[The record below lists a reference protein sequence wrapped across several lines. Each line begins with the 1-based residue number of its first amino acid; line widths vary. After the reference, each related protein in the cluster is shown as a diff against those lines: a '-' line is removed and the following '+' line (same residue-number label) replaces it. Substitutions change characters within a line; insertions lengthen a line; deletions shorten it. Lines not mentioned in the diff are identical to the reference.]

1 MICIAYD
8 TISSYC
14 KNNVL
19 LVENQFSWISEVN
32 QNDEF
37 YESNVKYIFHF
48 ELRNNANDT
57 MIFFILISS
66 FYLKFDINECKNPLY
81 VLGMHEYKLFH
92 NILYLYTYQD
102 PRLTHPYSFCIGHKM
117 TSHKHTGAHLY
128 IFLHLLHKAMLQH
141 SNRAG

>member
-1 MICIAYD
+1 MDFGGQPKRRI
-8 TISSYC
+8 
-14 KNNVL
+14 
-19 LVENQFSWISEVN
+19 
-32 QNDEF
+32 

-48 ELRNNANDT
+48 ELRNNTNDT

-102 PRLTHPYSFCIGHKM
+102 PRLTHPYSLCIGHKM
-117 TSHKHTGAHLY
+117 TNHKHTGAHLY
-128 IFLHLLHKAMLQH
+128 IFLHLLHKATLQH
-141 SNRAG
+141 SNKAG